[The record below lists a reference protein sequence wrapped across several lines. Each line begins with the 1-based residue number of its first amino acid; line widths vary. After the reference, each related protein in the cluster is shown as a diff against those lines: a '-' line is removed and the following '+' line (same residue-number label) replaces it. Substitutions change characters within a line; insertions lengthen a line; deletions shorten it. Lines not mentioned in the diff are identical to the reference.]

1 MGVPCR
7 PRPAAAGPAHA
18 SSWIAGMDGFEIYV
32 RDDRFDPFT
41 VVLFKALQVVA
52 FLFFLALIAMKPK
65 VDEGKIV
72 KKAEF
77 LITVTWPDEHPDDV
91 DLYVQD
97 PTGKLVWYNQKEVG
111 LMTLERDD
119 RGDTN
124 DFTMVERKKLRLPIR
139 EELVSIRGSVA
150 GEYTVNVHL
159 YHHLAPTPVPVSV
172 KVEKL
177 NPHIQVVYYQTMTLD
192 HTDEEKTA
200 IRFTLS
206 DDGSVIRTSD
216 SEKSL
221 IDTIL
226 WKKAFRNMRR

>member
-1 MGVPCR
+1 
-7 PRPAAAGPAHA
+7 
-18 SSWIAGMDGFEIYV
+18 MDGFGIYA
-32 RDDRFDPFT
+32 RSDRFDPFT

-52 FLFFLALIAMKPK
+52 FLFFLALIAMRPK
-65 VDEGKIV
+65 VDDGKID

-77 LITVTWPDEHPDDV
+77 LITMTWPDEHPDDI

-124 DFTMVERKKLRLPIR
+124 DFTLVERTKIRLPIR
-139 EELVSIRGSVA
+139 EELVSIRGTVA

-159 YHHLAPTPVPVSV
+159 YQHLAPAPVPVSI

-177 NPHIQVVYYQTMTLD
+177 NPSLQVVYYQTMVLD

-200 IRFTLS
+200 IRFTVS
-206 DDGSVIRTSD
+206 DDGTVIRTSD

-226 WKKAFRNMRR
+226 WKKTFRNVLRR

>member
-1 MGVPCR
+1 
-7 PRPAAAGPAHA
+7 
-18 SSWIAGMDGFEIYV
+18 MDGFGIYA

-52 FLFFLALIAMKPK
+52 FLFFLALLAIKPK
-65 VDEGKIV
+65 VEEGKIV

-77 LITVTWPDEHPDDV
+77 LISMTWPDEHPDDI

-97 PTGKLVWYNQKEVG
+97 PTGKLVWYNQREVG

-124 DFTMVERKKLRLPIR
+124 DFTMVERTKIKLPIR
-139 EELVSIRGSVA
+139 EELVSIRGA
-150 GEYTVNVHL
+150 APGEYTVNVHL
-159 YHHLAPTPVPVSV
+159 YHHLASAPVPVSV

-177 NPHIQVVYYQTMTLD
+177 NPQIQVVYYQTMLLD

-206 DDGSVIRTSD
+206 DDGSVVRTSD
-216 SEKSL
+216 SAKSL

-226 WKKAFRNMRR
+226 WKKAIRNLRR